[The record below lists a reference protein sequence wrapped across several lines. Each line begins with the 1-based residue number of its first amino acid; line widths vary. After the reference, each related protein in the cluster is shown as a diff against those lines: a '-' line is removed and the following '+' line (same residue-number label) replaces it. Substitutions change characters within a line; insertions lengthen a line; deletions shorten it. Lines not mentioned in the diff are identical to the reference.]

1 MCGSDQSV
9 IKIGREVEIK
19 EYNKIIIIIKY
30 ANNLPASSRNVAHTG
45 FIGQLAKS
53 QPPGCQVVRT

>member
-1 MCGSDQSV
+1 
-9 IKIGREVEIK
+9 VEIK